1 MAIKAGQIIHDAYG
15 FVIDRLQSAGVNSLS
30 INEEKVYELGNFESV
45 ASVRDAP
52 DLTFD
57 VESTD
62 AGVEFEALMTFVDPL
77 TVPDGAEFDLNDC
90 KSMDIISPIKAGKGI
105 FTTYG
110 GVIIP
115 GLVLEQSTWRG
126 GIRQN
131 HTQSHTFRGDSYFYV
146 DGPGAPYYE
155 EFDGDGATDTFAF
168 EHEAKE
174 YNYGGDTVHAVG
186 VSTVFA
192 DGTERRLFFG
202 DHYTDT
208 ANDFTLND
216 PALDAPVGSVIRVVY
231 GSDEVA
237 EYPQSVHEGT
247 DIKPAALRHA
257 DIDIYVGDSAATP
270 TLSLWN
276 GVQSFELTRRLTL
289 EKDEEFGNP
298 RAVSQDYDV
307 PEVSGTFTVR
317 PVDLENLYAKVYAIA
332 NVARGELAGPLTS
345 VPVPV
350 EIRMTDP
357 NSGLRTKTFYVPDAR
372 FQLPPINARVQQ
384 KQDIPFPFSS
394 DSGQVLIYKGNRFG
408 T

>member
-15 FVIDRLQSAGVNSLS
+15 FVIDRLQSGGVNSLS
-30 INEEKVYELGNFESV
+30 INEEKIYELGNFESV
-45 ASVRDAP
+45 ATVRDSP

-62 AGVEFEALMTFVDPL
+62 VSTEFEALMTFVDPL
-77 TVPDGAEFDLNDC
+77 TVVSGTEFDLNDC
-90 KSMDIISPIKAGKGI
+90 KTLDIISPIKAAKGV

-115 GLVLEQSTWRG
+115 SLTLESSTWRG

-146 DGPGAPYYE
+146 DGPGSPYYE
-155 EFDGDGATDTFAF
+155 EFSGDGATDTFNLA
-168 EHEAKE
+168 HPAKP
-174 YNYGGDTVHAVG
+174 YNYGGDTTHVLG
-186 VSTVFA
+186 LSTIFA
-192 DGTERRLFFG
+192 DGSERRLFLG
-202 DHYTDT
+202 DHYTDSPT
-208 ANDFTLND
+208 GFILDD
-216 PALDAPVGSVIRVVY
+216 PAVDAPVGSTLRAVY
-231 GSDEVA
+231 GSDDVA
-237 EYPQSVHEGT
+237 EYPQSVHEGV
-247 DIKPAALRHA
+247 DVKPAALRHQ

-276 GVQSFELTRRLTL
+276 GVQSFEVTRRLTL

-307 PEVSGTFTVR
+307 PEVSGTLTVR
-317 PVDLENLYAKVYAIA
+317 PVDLENLYAKVYAIS
-332 NVARGELAGPLTS
+332 NVARGEIAGPLTS

-357 NSGLRTKTFYVPDAR
+357 NTGLRQKTIYIPDAR
-372 FQLPPINARVQQ
+372 FQMPAINSRVQQ
-384 KQDIPFPFSS
+384 KTDQPFPFSS
-394 DSGQVLIYKGNRFG
+394 DTGTVLIYNGNRFG

>member
-15 FVIDRLQSAGVNSLS
+15 FVIDRLQTGGVNSLS

-45 ASVRDAP
+45 ATVRDAP

-62 AGVEFEALMTFVDPL
+62 VSTELEALMTFVDPL
-77 TVPDGAEFDLNDC
+77 TVVDGAEFDLNDC
-90 KSMDIISPIKAGKGI
+90 KSLDIISPFKAAKGV
-105 FTTYG
+105 FTTNG

-115 GLVLEQSTWRG
+115 GLTLEQSTWRG

-131 HTQSHTFRGDSYFYV
+131 HTQSHTFRGDSYFYSD
-146 DGPGAPYYE
+146 DGSPYYE
-155 EFDGDGATDTFAF
+155 EFPGDGTTATFGLL
-168 EHEAKE
+168 HEAKP
-174 YNYGGDTVHAVG
+174 YNYGGETTFVVG
-186 VSTVFA
+186 LSVVFA
-192 DGTERRLFFG
+192 DGSERRLFRG

-208 ANDFTLND
+208 ANDFTLDD
-216 PALDAPVGSVIRVVY
+216 PATDAPAGSTLRAVY
-231 GSDEVA
+231 GSVDTN
-237 EYPQSVHEGT
+237 EYPQSVHEGV
-247 DIKPAALRHA
+247 DIKPAALRHQ
-257 DIDIYVGDSAATP
+257 DIDIYVGDDAATP

-307 PEVSGTFTVR
+307 PEVSGTLTVR
-317 PVDLENLYAKVYAIA
+317 PVDLENLYAKVYAIS

-357 NSGLRTKTFYVPDAR
+357 NTGLRTKTFYVPDAR
-372 FQLPPINARVQQ
+372 FQMPGLSSRVQQ
-384 KQDIPFPFSS
+384 KQDMPFPFSS
-394 DSGQVLIYKGNRFG
+394 DTGTVLIYKGNRFG